1 MIYLLP
7 LISVLIW
14 GGNAIVNKMSVS
26 VIEPSAMSFYRWFI
40 AFLILTPF
48 CLRSVLKHR
57 KVIKPHLGKLAV
69 LASLGMGL
77 HQSLGYFAAVTTSAS
92 NLALITSLV
101 PLISLF
107 LSVPLLGKRLSKM
120 SLVGASVALIGL
132 CFMLGHGDVL
142 FFLHSTINQGDGIML
157 VAAVVYALY
166 GVLIKRWS
174 IPLTNWQLIY
184 MQVSFAVIFL
194 FPLLLT
200 SDSYAIS
207 ESAFSVVA
215 YASIA
220 ASIIAPWCWIKA
232 IDRIGADNSA
242 MFMNLMPVFAV
253 SLAALILG
261 EEVHSYHF
269 VGGLMVIVGVVMTQL
284 KLFRKKGGTVTV

>member
-14 GGNAIVNKMSVS
+14 GGNSIVNKMSVS
-26 VIEPSAMSFYRWFI
+26 VIEPSAMSFYRWFF

-48 CLRSVLKHR
+48 CIRSVIKHR
-57 KVIKPHLGKLAV
+57 QVIKPHLLKLAV

-77 HQSLGYFAAVTTSAS
+77 HQSLGYFAAVTTTAS

-120 SLVGASVALIGL
+120 SLIGATVALTGL
-132 CFMLGHGDVL
+132 SFMLGQGDAL

-157 VAAVVYALY
+157 VAALVYALY

-174 IPLTNWQLIY
+174 IPLSNWQLIY
-184 MQVSFAVIFL
+184 MQVMFAVVFL
-194 FPLLLT
+194 FPLLLS
-200 SDSYAIS
+200 SDSYVIS
-207 ESAFSVVA
+207 DSAFSVVA

-232 IDRIGADNSA
+232 IDKIGADNSA

-253 SLAALILG
+253 SLAAAILG
-261 EEVHSYHF
+261 EEIRNYHLI
-269 VGGLMVIVGVVMTQL
+269 GGVMVIVGVILAQL
-284 KLFRKKGGTVTV
+284 KLFKKKRGAAVV